1 MDLYNSA
8 LGTWSTA
15 QLSVARLYFSA
26 TSFGNVAIFAG
37 GRVISGGMRYL
48 ANADLCTLGH
58 RVFDVFF
65 SIALSDRFAAKSSVP
80 VTIAFTPTNHIP
92 SGGTIT
98 LSYPSGFF
106 ASSITPVVAAGSSSV
121 AGLTLTCGLTTAMS
135 VVLTTS
141 GAAIGAS
148 RFSVTMIGFKMGA
161 ATAGASQVSVKT
173 STDVIAATPVSSGPI
188 LSPKN
193 NTASMS
199 LPRAWMGA
207 VSAASLPEQN
217 LAFFA
222 GGESSFNSPASNIVD
237 VCDGAIC
244 TSVQIPTFHGRFVSV
259 TSLPAQGLVFVGSA
273 TGMST
278 YNAANKSWALEN
290 PYGNLPSSRRCQ
302 YDDAGLVGTS
312 LPEQGLAIFVCGG
325 AAHIYNAN
333 AGNWATEFIP
343 CCSTRMVAT
352 SLPLQGLA
360 LFAGGEAGDGMRQ
373 FFHGAKFGLGVKFF
387 EVVQHV

>member
-8 LGTWSTA
+8 SGTWSTA
-15 QLSVARLYFSA
+15 QLSVARPYFSA

-65 SIALSDRFAAKSSVP
+65 AIALSDRFAAKSSVS

-193 NTASMS
+193 NTASMGQ
-199 LPRAWMGA
+199 PRSWMGA

-237 VCDGAIC
+237 ACDGAIC
-244 TSVQIPTFHGRFVSV
+244 TSVQIRLRNF
-259 TSLPAQGLVFVGSA
+259 
-273 TGMST
+273 ST
-278 YNAANKSWALEN
+278 CARLGFCGKCNRHEHLQRSE
-290 PYGNLPSSRRCQ
+290 Q
-302 YDDAGLVGTS
+302 VVGTRKS
-312 LPEQGLAIFVCGG
+312 L
-325 AAHIYNAN
+325 
-333 AGNWATEFIP
+333 W
-343 CCSTRMVAT
+343 
-352 SLPLQGLA
+352 
-360 LFAGGEAGDGMRQ
+360 
-373 FFHGAKFGLGVKFF
+373 KFTF
-387 EVVQHV
+387 